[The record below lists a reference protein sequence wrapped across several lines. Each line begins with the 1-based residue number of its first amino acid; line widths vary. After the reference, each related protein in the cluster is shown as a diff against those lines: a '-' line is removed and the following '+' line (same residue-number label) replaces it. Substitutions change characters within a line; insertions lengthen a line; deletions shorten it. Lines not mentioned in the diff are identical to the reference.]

1 MTARDKTTL
10 KKQRPERAV
19 NRRYSRR
26 SMRFGGAFFLYCFI
40 FRRLQNRMEQPFL
53 CGHGADDGFFFILF
67 FFRPLALTGKKW
79 YNEDDIKDKEEMS

>member
-10 KKQRPERAV
+10 KNKDLKGRY
-19 NRRYSRR
+19 RRYPRR

-40 FRRLQNRMEQPFL
+40 FRRVQNRMEQPFP
-53 CGHGADDGFFFILF
+53 CGHGADDGFFSFYF
-67 FFRPLALTGKKW
+67 FPSPCAYGEKW

>member
-1 MTARDKTTL
+1 MIERGKTTL
-10 KKQRPERAV
+10 KNKDLKGRY
-19 NRRYSRR
+19 RRYPRR